1 MENSAPPVIIV
12 GAGPS
17 GLAASACLARR
28 GVDSIVLE
36 RDDCVGSLWQ
46 KRAYDRLHLHLPK
59 QASALPHLQHADDAP
74 AYLPRDHFVRY
85 LDAYADRFAVRARL
99 RLRREVRSARFIVD
113 EGRWEVDAVHL
124 GTGDTEQYV
133 ARYLVVA
140 TGEFDEKVFPVVP
153 GLDTFPG
160 EAIHASEYRSAEG
173 MRGKEV
179 LVVSCGNS
187 GMEIALDLAQAGAA
201 ASIVV
206 RGELHLMT
214 REIMNASTALFAY
227 LPVWMIDRLAVF
239 ACRVVF
245 GDTAR
250 HGLRRPDVGPFT
262 RKIQSNVYPVIDV
275 GTYDKIKSGQI
286 QVLPVMTNI
295 EGDVVEFSGG
305 ERRRFDAIVL
315 ATGYRS
321 MAKKWL
327 KVRSITHAKN
337 QSTHICIIFVLPT
350 SQLANASSRNGT
362 EAESSE
368 CCLVW
373 FQSDDGGLIGDDGMA
388 SGRSPKGGNGL
399 YHAGLAGRGIYGSGT
414 GGEFIAEDISRLL
427 RQGSGDDDGDGV

>member
-1 MENSAPPVIIV
+1 MDNSAPPVIIV

-59 QASALPHLQHADDAP
+59 QASALPHLPHDDDAP

-99 RLRREVRSARFIVD
+99 RLRREVRSARFVD
-113 EGRWEVDAVHL
+113 GRWEVEAVNL
-124 GTGDTEQYV
+124 ATGDAEQYT
-133 ARYLVVA
+133 ARFLVVA
-140 TGEFDEKVFPVVP
+140 TGEFDEKVLPEVP
-153 GLDTFPG
+153 GLDTFHG
-160 EAIHASEYRSAEG
+160 EAIHAGEYRSGEG

-179 LVVSCGNS
+179 LVVGCGNS
-187 GMEIALDLAQAGAA
+187 GMEIALDLVQAGAA

-227 LPVWMIDRLAVF
+227 LPVWMIDRLALF

-286 QVLPVMTNI
+286 KVLPAITSI
-295 EGDVVEFSGG
+295 EGDVVEFAGG
-305 ERRRFDAIVL
+305 ERRRFNAIVF

-321 MAKKWL
+321 TAKKWL
-327 KVRSITHAKN
+327 K
-337 QSTHICIIFVLPT
+337 
-350 SQLANASSRNGT
+350 
-362 EAESSE
+362 
-368 CCLVW
+368 
-373 FQSDDGGLIGDDGMA
+373 SDDGGLIGDDGMA
-388 SGRSPKGGNGL
+388 SGRSPKGENGL
-399 YHAGLAGRGIYGSGT
+399 YRAGLAGRGIYGSGT
-414 GGEFIAEDISRLL
+414 DGEFIAEDISRLL
-427 RQGSGDDDGDGV
+427 RQGSGDDDDGV

>member
-59 QASALPHLQHADDAP
+59 QASALPHLPHADDAP

-99 RLRREVRSARFIVD
+99 RLRREVRSARFVD
-113 EGRWEVDAVHL
+113 GRWEVEAVHL
-124 GTGDTEQYV
+124 GTGDAEQYA

-140 TGEFDEKVFPVVP
+140 TGEFDEKVVPEVP

-179 LVVSCGNS
+179 LVVGCGNS
-187 GMEIALDLAQAGAA
+187 GMEIALDLAQAGSA

-206 RGELHLMT
+206 RGELHIMT

-286 QVLPVMTNI
+286 RVLPAITSVDG
-295 EGDVVEFSGG
+295 EVVEFAGG
-305 ERRRFDAIVL
+305 DRHRFDAIVF

-321 MAKKWL
+321 TAKKWL
-327 KVRSITHAKN
+327 K
-337 QSTHICIIFVLPT
+337 
-350 SQLANASSRNGT
+350 
-362 EAESSE
+362 
-368 CCLVW
+368 
-373 FQSDDGGLIGDDGMA
+373 SDDGGLIGDDGMA
-388 SGRSPKGGNGL
+388 SGRSPKGENGL
-399 YHAGLAGRGIYGSGT
+399 YRAGLAGRGIYGSGT
-414 GGEFIAEDISRLL
+414 DGEFIAEDISRQL
-427 RQGSGDDDGDGV
+427 RQGSGGDDDRNGV

>member
-59 QASALPHLQHADDAP
+59 QASALPHLPHADDAP

-99 RLRREVRSARFIVD
+99 RLRREVRSARFIVED
-113 EGRWEVDAVHL
+113 GRWEVEAVHL
-124 GTGDTEQYV
+124 GTGEAEQYT
-133 ARYLVVA
+133 ARFLVVA
-140 TGEFDEKVFPVVP
+140 TGEFDEKVLPEVP

-160 EAIHASEYRSAEG
+160 QAIHASEYRSAEG

-179 LVVSCGNS
+179 LVVGCGNS

-250 HGLRRPDVGPFT
+250 HGLRRPEVGPFT

-286 QVLPVMTNI
+286 QVLPAITSI
-295 EGDVVEFSGG
+295 DGDVVEFAGG
-305 ERRRFDAIVL
+305 KRQRFDAIVF

-321 MAKKWL
+321 TAKKWL
-327 KVRSITHAKN
+327 K
-337 QSTHICIIFVLPT
+337 
-350 SQLANASSRNGT
+350 
-362 EAESSE
+362 
-368 CCLVW
+368 
-373 FQSDDGGLIGDDGMA
+373 SDDGGLIGDDGMA
-388 SGRSPKGGNGL
+388 SGRSPKGENGL
-399 YHAGLAGRGIYGSGT
+399 YRAGLAGRGIYGCGT
-414 GGEFIAEDISRLL
+414 DGEFIAEDISSLL
-427 RQGSGDDDGDGV
+427 RQGSGDDEWGLELGRRSHHTPGSVHVQLPLIGHEPE